1 MLPTASLF
9 STSIRDR
16 SEIWIRRRIHGK
28 IKMLDELLKIPDYKN
43 CRESDQ
49 YIDLTAGKPSYW
61 NESDSVGI
69 D

>member
-1 MLPTASLF
+1 
-9 STSIRDR
+9 
-16 SEIWIRRRIHGK
+16 
-28 IKMLDELLKIPDYKN
+28 MLDELLKIPDYKN